1 MKHLELFSG
10 IGGFRKA
17 FELLEQDKMLT
28 IENIG
33 FSEIDA
39 NAKKTH
45 MANYDVS
52 GEIEIGDICEFTKDR
67 KNIEALPDIDIIT
80 AGFPCQ
86 SFSMMGEQKGF
97 NDDRGQMFF
106 RIMDIVN
113 VKKPKYL
120 LLENVKNLYTHDK
133 KRTFK
138 CIQDELT
145 ASGYNI
151 YYDIF
156 NTADFGLPQ
165 NRRRVFIFATL
176 NGLPDEVGFSNNVIK
191 EHYLKHKK
199 DMSVCKYNNVL
210 DILEERVSDKYFL
223 SDKMK
228 KTILS
233 DGTGGFKANSEINQ
247 MIARPLTA
255 SMHKMH
261 RARQDNYYSQDY
273 ISTKGIVNPILTHR
287 KCELSRLPIR
297 RITPREAFMLQGFS
311 EEFVKNAC
319 KVGVSDTALY
329 KQAGNSVSVNVA
341 YSVLHYLCFNRIIK
355 STTQL

>member
-33 FSEIDA
+33 FSEIDS
-39 NAKKTH
+39 NAKTTY
-45 MANYDVS
+45 MTNYDVS
-52 GEIEIGDICEFTKDR
+52 GELEIGDVCEFTKDR
-67 KNIEALPDIDIIT
+67 ENIEALPDIDIIT
-80 AGFPCQ
+80 GGFPCQ
-86 SFSMMGEQKGF
+86 SFSMMGKQEGF

-138 CIQDELT
+138 RIKDELT
-145 ASGYNI
+145 SAGYNI

-165 NRRRVFIFATL
+165 HRRRVLIFATL
-176 NGLPDEVGFSNNVIK
+176 DRLPDGVDFSSNTIK
-191 EHYLKHKK
+191 EYYLMHKEE
-199 DMSVCKYNNVL
+199 MSIYSYRSTL
-210 DILEERVSDKYFL
+210 DILEEKVPDKYFL

-233 DGTGGFKANSEINQ
+233 DGTGGFKSSSEINQ

-261 RARQDNYYSQDY
+261 RACQDNYYSQNY
-273 ISTKGIVNPILTHR
+273 ISTKGIVNPVLTHR
-287 KCELSRLPIR
+287 KCDLSRLPIR

-311 EEFVKNAC
+311 EDFVENAC
-319 KVGVSDTALY
+319 AVGVSDTALY
-329 KQAGNSVSVNVA
+329 KQAGNAVSVNVA
-341 YSVLHYLCFNRIIK
+341 YSVLHYLCFNRLFI
-355 STTQL
+355 